1 MTAMSKATAILDGA
15 ALQCVRENLYRPSGT
30 PSASAF
36 TQDLRP
42 GLTSFAPLGL
52 VSCRFCSTGC
62 MRRVVLTH
70 MLQRCGNRRGFTV
83 GFSRC
88 APAAPH
94 KTFSPLAKIRGLL
107 AAACLVL
114 AALSAYAQAAPS
126 SVTGVVEDPSGA
138 VIAGARVEF
147 TSGNYH
153 TATQTNSAG
162 QFQLEIAGMSGTISA
177 RANGFVPL
185 QRPWNREPQLRLIL
199 HPQFESGYISQHVL
213 VTASRINIALEDS
226 PADSVTISRNDLAST
241 PSLALDDVLRAVPGF
256 TLFRRSSSRTA
267 NPGTQGVSMR
277 GVGASGASR
286 ALVLVDDIPLNDPFG
301 GWVYWD
307 RVVRESI
314 SDVEVVRGGADASL
328 YGSTA
333 MGGVIQFRTR
343 QPEQAAIS
351 AESSWGSENTPEL
364 SLWAGTRLGPW
375 YGSAST
381 DLFRTNGYIPV
392 PESLRGTV
400 DSPANSGH
408 ELTTVELGRRFGD
421 FNRAFARGSYF
432 DEDRHNGTVIQ
443 LNSTQLGDF
452 ATGWNYETKNVGAI
466 SARLFGLFESYR
478 QTFSA
483 VASDRNSETLTDD
496 QRVPSQALGGS
507 AQWSRP
513 IGRVHTLVAG
523 FEMRAVD
530 GSSNEDLFK
539 LGVPNGSSL
548 SGGQERTARVFGE
561 DILQL
566 GSHLIANLSLG
577 YDHWSDLNARLVRI
591 NSGVATLTPYPDRTS
606 DALNPRA
613 SLLYHLGH
621 GTSLTASGY
630 RAFRAPTLN
639 ELYRNFRQGN
649 AVTNGNSA
657 LHAERLTGVEAGV
670 RQSLLSERLNLRT
683 TFFWNDIT
691 NAIVNVTLSQAPT
704 LITRE
709 KQNVARTLSTGLN
722 LDGEFRVSNTL
733 QIAGGYQYAHAV
745 VSSYSPNPSVS
756 VLNPS
761 LVGNWIPEVP
771 HQQFTLQARY
781 VDPKITATVQGTFVG
796 QQFDNDLNSLLLKR
810 FFTVDLYLGRSLGH
824 GVEVFGAAENT
835 FNQRYYTA
843 LTPAPSLGPPILAR
857 IGVRYQF
864 PKQ

>member
-1 MTAMSKATAILDGA
+1 MPSLHSRIRILVAT
-15 ALQCVRENLYRPSGT
+15 
-30 PSASAF
+30 
-36 TQDLRP
+36 
-42 GLTSFAPLGL
+42 
-52 VSCRFCSTGC
+52 
-62 MRRVVLTH
+62 
-70 MLQRCGNRRGFTV
+70 
-83 GFSRC
+83 
-88 APAAPH
+88 
-94 KTFSPLAKIRGLL
+94 
-107 AAACLVL
+107 ACLVL
-114 AALSAYAQAAPS
+114 VALSARGQAAPS

-153 TATQTNSAG
+153 TAAQTNSVG
-162 QFQLEIAGMSGTISA
+162 QFQLEIAATSGTISA
-177 RANGFVPL
+177 RAAGFLPL
-185 QRPWNREPQLRLIL
+185 QRPWNHESQLQLVL
-199 HPQFESGYISQHVL
+199 HPQFESDYASQHVL
-213 VTASRINIALEDS
+213 VTAARINTALEDS
-226 PADSVTISRNDLAST
+226 PADSVTISDDDLAST
-241 PSLALDDVLRAVPGF
+241 PALALDDVLREVPGF

-343 QPEQAAIS
+343 EPEQTAIS
-351 AESSWGSENTPEL
+351 AEGSWGSENTPEL
-364 SLWAGTRLGPW
+364 SLFAATRLGPW
-375 YGSAST
+375 QGSVAT

-392 PESLRGTV
+392 PESQRGAV
-400 DSPANSGH
+400 DSPANSRH
-408 ELTTVELGRRFGD
+408 ELTTVELGRRFGS
-421 FNRAFARGSYF
+421 FSRIFARGSYF

-443 LNSTQLGDF
+443 LNTTQLGDF
-452 ATGWNYETKNVGAI
+452 ATGLNYETKSVGAI
-466 SARLFGLFESYR
+466 SARLFGLFESYY
-478 QTFSA
+478 QTFST
-483 VASDRNSETLTDD
+483 VAPQRNSETLTDE
-496 QRVPSQALGGS
+496 QYVPSQALGGS

-513 IGRVHTLVAG
+513 IGRMQTLVAG

-539 LGVPNGSSL
+539 LGVPNGTSL

-577 YDHWSDLNARLVRI
+577 YDHWSDLNARLIKI
-591 NSGVATLTPYPDRTS
+591 NSGVAALTPYPDRSS

-613 SLLYHLGH
+613 SLLYRVGH

-639 ELYRNFRQGN
+639 ELYRNFYQGN
-649 AVTNGNSA
+649 TLTYGNPA

-670 RQSLLSERLNLRT
+670 RQSLLSDRLSLRT

-691 NAIVNVTLSQAPT
+691 DAIVNVTISQTPT
-704 LITRE
+704 PITAKKE
-709 KQNVARTLSTGLN
+709 NVDRTPSTGIN
-722 LDGEFRVSNTL
+722 LDGEFRISSTL
-733 QIAGGYQYAHAV
+733 QLAGGYQFAHAV
-745 VSSYSPNPSVS
+745 VSSYTPNS
-756 VLNPS
+756 LNPS

-781 VDPKITATVQGTFVG
+781 VNPKIVTANVQGTFVG
-796 QQFDNDLNSLLLKR
+796 QQFDNDLNTLLLKK
-810 FFTVDLYLGRSLGH
+810 FFAVDLYLGRSLGH
-824 GVEVFGAAENT
+824 GLEVFAAAENM
-835 FNQRYYTA
+835 FNERYYTA
-843 LTPAPSLGPPILAR
+843 LTTVPNVPPAPPLPPVPSLGAPILAR
-857 IGVRYQF
+857 IGLRYQF
-864 PKQ
+864 SQH